1 MAILALGAV
10 ASALSPYYLT
20 GRNFSNMLTLLTALT
35 FVSLG
40 QLVILLAAGIDL
52 SVGPLCGL
60 SVVVASFFV
69 IDDVSTGS
77 IVGGFALS
85 FAVAVLVGTINWYLV
100 RKAMITPVIATL
112 ATYMGLQGVS
122 LVLRDVPDG
131 LIKSSVTDAIDSHVG
146 FVPVAFI
153 FSVLLVILLE
163 VALRRSRWG
172 LTLRAV
178 GSHEPNA
185 RRAGVN
191 VGITYLGAFVLCSV
205 LTYLGSIMLMAQIG
219 VGDPTAGVNYTLSS
233 ITAVVL
239 GGASL
244 FGGRGSFVG
253 ALLGATLIQQ
263 IINVTTFMQLTP
275 AWQYWLLGI
284 LTLAAA
290 AFYSR
295 VGGRK
300 GAADH

>member
-1 MAILALGAV
+1 MAILALGTV
-10 ASALSPYYLT
+10 ATILSPYYLT

-60 SVVVASFFV
+60 LVVVASFFV
-69 IDDVSTGS
+69 IDDVSAGS
-77 IVGGFALS
+77 IAAGFALS
-85 FAVAVLVGTINWYLV
+85 FAVSALVGTMNWFLV
-100 RKAMITPVIATL
+100 RKAMITPVIGTL
-112 ATYMGLQGVS
+112 ATYMGLQGIS
-122 LVLRDVPDG
+122 LMLREVPDG
-131 LIKSSVTDAIDSHVG
+131 LINSSVTDAIDSHVG

-178 GSHEPNA
+178 GSNESNA

-191 VGITYLGAFVLCSV
+191 VG